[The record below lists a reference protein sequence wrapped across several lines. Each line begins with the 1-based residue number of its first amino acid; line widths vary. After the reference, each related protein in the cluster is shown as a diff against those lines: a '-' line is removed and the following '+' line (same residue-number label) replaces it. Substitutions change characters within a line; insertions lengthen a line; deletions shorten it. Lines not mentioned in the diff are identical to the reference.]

1 MQLKK
6 ALLASAIAA
15 LSSSALA
22 MEAMDEDA
30 LASTT
35 GQDGLTITITPP
47 GTGITA
53 NIVWHDN
60 NGYGAGAQTNPGALV
75 IGDPLGGAPAGT
87 HEKFSIQT
95 PVGGG
100 IVLDVDV
107 SGDVDA
113 GTIGS
118 QPGLRILVGLP
129 MGATIV
135 TGDISVA
142 TSAGPTGSYALTNQ
156 TTDILNSMTIGV
168 GSGTVATVNLGSE
181 AVGTAMIQLNATLT
195 GGIAISNFALT
206 DANSGGAFRAVTV
219 DIEDNGASTNLVT
232 GINVDALATGVR
244 FSVASLGSATGMDV
258 TLVDVGL
265 GSATSMGD
273 IQILGLNLTGTQIL
287 VVGH

>member
-35 GQDGLTITITPP
+35 GQDGLTVTITPP
-47 GTGITA
+47 VAGITA

-60 NGYGAGAQTNPGALV
+60 NGYGIGAQTNPGALI
-75 IGDPLGGAPAGT
+75 IGDPLGGAAAGT
-87 HEKFSIQT
+87 HDKFKLT
-95 PVGGG
+95 AGGG

-107 SGDVDA
+107 SGDVDTVLA
-113 GTIGS
+113 GS
-118 QPGLRILVGLP
+118 QPGLRIAVSLP
-129 MGATIV
+129 TGATLV
-135 TGDISVA
+135 TGDVSVA
-142 TSAGPTGSYALTNQ
+142 TSSGPAAYTLTNQ
-156 TTDILNSMTIGV
+156 TADILNSMSIAI
-168 GSGTVATVNLGSE
+168 GSGTVATVNLGNE
-181 AVGTAMIQLNATLT
+181 PNLGAMIQLNATLT
-195 GGIAISNFALT
+195 GGISISNFALS
-206 DANSGGAFRAVTV
+206 DANSGGSFNAVTIK
-219 DIEDNGASTNLVT
+219 IEDNGVGTNLST

-258 TLVDVGL
+258 TMVDVGL
-265 GSATSMGD
+265 GSAVSMGD
-273 IQILGLNLTGTQIL
+273 IQVMGLNLTGTNIL